1 MARNSLGQ
9 FIVQESGSSVVSI
22 KCDELYITKTQY
34 DLFLLDNKEFTELT
48 PTIDKDALINSLTNE
63 ITGLNNTINI
73 LSTDAKGGF
82 TISVTKPQYAY
93 PVIQRDAI
101 TYNNQKVYE
110 NIGFNDDSTT
120 PNFNSK
126 QSNGLKFWSIP
137 NKVATVYEDANSRG
151 IYNLNANIKFRFKYI
166 GNNTITNVTDMQTTL
181 QFWKLTNGNSN
192 SIGTGVTI
200 NRQLTDSNGNI
211 KTSYS
216 QGDVTNTYEI
226 SLNDINQGLG
236 GVTDIIYLPVKYSF
250 IRGGSFVPFIGAN
263 NFIMEILP
271 DSTFSM
277 LPNL

>member
-93 PVIQRDAI
+93 PVIQQNAI

-166 GNNTITNVTDMQTTL
+166 GKNTITNVTDMQTTL

-226 SLNDINQGLG
+226 SLNDINQELG
-236 GVTDIIYLPVKYSF
+236 GVTDIIYLPVKYNF
-250 IRGGSFVPFIGAN
+250 TQAGSFVPFIGAN